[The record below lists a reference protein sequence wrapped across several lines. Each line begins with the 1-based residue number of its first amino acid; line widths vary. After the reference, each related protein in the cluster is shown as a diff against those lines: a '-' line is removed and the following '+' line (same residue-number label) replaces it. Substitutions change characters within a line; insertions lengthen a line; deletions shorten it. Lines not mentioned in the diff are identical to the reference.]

1 MAERANTCLIGGTG
15 FVGGNLARAKRF
27 DLLVSSKDIATI
39 RGARFDLV
47 VCAAPHA
54 KKWWANLHPD
64 DDARLVEGLMR
75 ELDTVAAERFVLVST
90 IDVFPR
96 IRGIDERFD
105 CHGEPN
111 HAYGR
116 NRLALEDFV
125 ARQFRA
131 AHVVRLP
138 GLFGPGL
145 KKNAIY
151 DLVHENELEKIDPRS
166 EYQWYDVERL
176 WVDIQIVM
184 ERNLPLV
191 MLATE
196 PVRTEDLRSAFFPH
210 RKLGAP
216 KEQPVRYDVRT
227 IHDREFGGSAGY
239 VMRRDEIMCRLGRY
253 LRS

>member
-1 MAERANTCLIGGTG
+1 MARTCLIGHTG
-15 FVGGNLARAKRF
+15 FVGGSLARAAQF
-27 DLLVSSKDIATI
+27 DVLASSKDIGAI
-39 RGARFDLV
+39 RGAQFDLV

-64 DDARLVEGLMR
+64 EDARLVEGLTR
-75 ELDTVAAERFVLVST
+75 DLDTVSAERFVLVST

-96 IRGIDERFD
+96 VRDVDERFD

-125 ARQFRA
+125 LQRFRA

-138 GLFGPGL
+138 ALFGHGL

-151 DLVHENELEKIDPRS
+151 DLAHDNELHKIDPAS

-176 WVDIQIVM
+176 WADIQTLM
-184 ERNLPLV
+184 ARNLPLV

-196 PVRTEDLRSAFFPH
+196 PIRTEELRSAFFPQ

-216 KEQPVRYDVRT
+216 QEHAARYDVRT

-239 VMRRDEIMCRLGRY
+239 VMRRDEIMRRLERY
-253 LRS
+253 LGS

>member
-1 MAERANTCLIGGTG
+1 MDRRACLIGGTG
-15 FVGGNLARAKRF
+15 FVGGNLARTARF
-27 DLLVSSKDIATI
+27 DVLVGSKDIATI

-64 DDARLVEGLMR
+64 EDKGLVDGLIR
-75 ELDTVAAERFVLVST
+75 ELDTVSAERFVLVST

-96 IRGIDERFD
+96 VRDVDERFD

-125 ARQFRA
+125 AQRFRA

-138 GLFGPGL
+138 ALFGHGL

-151 DLVHENELEKIDPRS
+151 DLVHDNELHKIDPGS

-176 WVDIQIVM
+176 WADLQAVM

-196 PVRTEDLRSAFFPH
+196 PIRTEDLRAAFFPT
-210 RKLGAP
+210 RKLGEP
-216 KEQPVRYDVRT
+216 KGQPARYDVRT
-227 IHDREFGGSAGY
+227 IHDRELGGSAGY
-239 VMRRDEIMCRLGRY
+239 VMRRDEIMRRLERY